1 MQVKSLQ
8 RVKRCESMPDSS
20 TMDKI
25 IYKEEQDI
33 TVEMMTVEEVIV

>member
-1 MQVKSLQ
+1 
-8 RVKRCESMPDSS
+8 MPDSS